1 MSLSSKQRLR
11 VLASYRGR
19 GRANSN
25 LWLVYSVKTS
35 RDWMLHSD
43 RELVYWLSYLETNPA
58 VAWFSF
64 DDENS
69 AGGDEARQIT
79 VNFTG
84 ARASVLLRNR
94 PSVTSPEELV
104 GPTSEFTPTA
114 DVVLPGMSELSS
126 DQLKQRVPSAMRW
139 LKAISFAAA
148 IRDMELTNESAA
160 LVSALRARGAG
171 VLADIEADLA
181 AFDPPTVYGLVV
193 RMSIAGS
200 LTLDLSHHPF
210 CEATKWTTPDREL
223 HVVT

>member
-1 MSLSSKQRLR
+1 
-11 VLASYRGR
+11 
-19 GRANSN
+19 
-25 LWLVYSVKTS
+25 
-35 RDWMLHSD
+35 MLHSD